1 MPLSRRP
8 QFTRFRSSVGRGSLN
23 TPTHSFQPNPFF
35 CVFSQLLIFCW
46 LENVHHLACRLH
58 AIYPRTNCRHNAKA
72 RVAHLMHKK
81 GAHSDGS
88 QKILPQAHSANIVPT
103 PTIASGLSTCQL
115 RATPFFP
122 LPGSK
127 AACWSCLSLP
137 P

>member
-35 CVFSQLLIFCW
+35 CVFSKLLIFCW

-72 RVAHLMHKK
+72 RVAYLMHKK

-88 QKILPQAHSANIVPT
+88 QKILPQAHSANIV
-103 PTIASGLSTCQL
+103 SK
-115 RATPFFP
+115 RRVFP
-122 LPGSK
+122 LS
-127 AACWSCLSLP
+127 ALCLLRLSPLP
-137 P
+137 SRLATVALPRSSRSR